1 MKYYYPL
8 TNQLREC
15 NHNSM
20 IQFHFKRL
28 LADKEFREKRVISII
43 EVAEKTGVSRV
54 TLSKI
59 ANSKGDYHTSTEII
73 EKLCL
78 YFGCTPND
86 LMTIFP
92 EEGEKESR
100 DRKK

>member
-1 MKYYYPL
+1 
-8 TNQLREC
+8 
-15 NHNSM
+15 M

-28 LADKEFREKRVISII
+28 LADKEFREKRLITLFEISK
-43 EVAEKTGVSRV
+43 ETGISRV

-59 ANSKGDYHTSTEII
+59 ANSRGEYNTTSDII

-86 LMTIFP
+86 FMTIVP
-92 EEGEKESR
+92 EERGGEKGKG
-100 DRKK
+100 KK

>member
-1 MKYYYPL
+1 
-8 TNQLREC
+8 
-15 NHNSM
+15 M

-28 LADKEFREKRVISII
+28 LADKEFREKRSITLI
-43 EVAEKTGVSRV
+43 EIAEETGISRV

-59 ANSKGDYHTSTEII
+59 GNSKGDYNTTSDII

-86 LMTIFP
+86 FMTIVP
-92 EEGEKESR
+92 EEKRGEK
-100 DRKK
+100 RKGGK